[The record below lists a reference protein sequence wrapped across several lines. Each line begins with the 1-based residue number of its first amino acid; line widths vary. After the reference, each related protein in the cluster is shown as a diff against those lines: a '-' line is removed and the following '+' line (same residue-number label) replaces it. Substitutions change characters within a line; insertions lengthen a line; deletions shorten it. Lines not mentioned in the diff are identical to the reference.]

1 MLHSLLPFVSVGADA
16 IAPLGYMPHGQCYLW
31 QTPLVS
37 LHIAADALTV
47 LAYFS
52 IPATLLYFALRR
64 QDLPF
69 KGLFAL
75 FGAFIIL
82 RGLTHVMDIWTLWY
96 PNYWTAGVIKA
107 ATALVSVATAATAVP
122 VVPQA
127 LALRSPEELE
137 RLNQTL
143 LVEIE
148 ERRAIE
154 AALQAQNACLEQTLQ
169 ELQRAQLQLI
179 QTEKLSSLGQLVAGV
194 AHEINNPV
202 NFIYGNLD
210 HAKTYAEQLLRVVE
224 AYRDRV
230 PQPDVDLQELLENT
244 ELDFLE
250 EDFPKLLASMRGG
263 AERICKIVNSLRIF
277 SRADDQKPVPYC
289 LQDGLESTLSILRN
303 RLKPQLDRPGILVT
317 KTYGNIPQLIGYP
330 GPINQVFMN
339 LLVNA
344 IDALEERDTTRS
356 REACRQD
363 PSRIDLKI
371 EAAPGDR
378 VRVTIADNGP
388 GIPPEVQKRI
398 FDPFFTTKPV
408 GKGTGLGMS
417 ISYDVVETK
426 HGGRLTCASAIG
438 QGTTFVVELPLV
450 APPAAIAPKT
460 TLTTLAFES
469 QTN

>member
-1 MLHSLLPFVSVGADA
+1 MLHSPFSIASVGADA
-16 IAPLGYMPHGQCYLW
+16 IAPLGYIPHGHCYLW
-31 QTPLVS
+31 QTPLVG
-37 LHIAADALTV
+37 LHIAADALTA

-64 QDLPF
+64 RDLPF

-75 FGAFIIL
+75 FGAFIVL
-82 RGLTHVMDIWTLWY
+82 CGLTHVMEIWTLWH
-96 PNYWTAGVIKA
+96 PNYWSAGVLKG

-127 LALRSPEELE
+127 LALRSPDELE
-137 RLNQTL
+137 QLNQALTM
-143 LVEIE
+143 EIE
-148 ERRAIE
+148 ERRSIE
-154 AALQAQNACLEQTLQ
+154 AALHAQNACLEQTLQ
-169 ELQRAQLQLI
+169 DLQRAQLQLI

-202 NFIYGNLD
+202 NFIYGNLA
-210 HAKTYAEQLLRVVE
+210 HAKIYAEQLLQVVE

-230 PQPDVDLQELLENT
+230 PQPDYDLQELLENT
-244 ELDFLE
+244 DLDFLE

-263 AERICKIVNSLRIF
+263 AERICNIVNSLRIF
-277 SRADDQKPVPYC
+277 SRTDDQKVVPYC

-303 RLKPQLDRPGILVT
+303 RLKPQLDRPGIVVT
-317 KTYGNIPQLIGYP
+317 KSYGEIPQIIGYP
-330 GPINQVFMN
+330 GPMNQVFMN

-356 REACRQD
+356 PEDCHRN
-363 PSRIDLKI
+363 PSRIDLRI
-371 EAAPGDR
+371 ETAPGDR
-378 VRVTIADNGP
+378 IRITIADNGP
-388 GIPPEVQKRI
+388 GIPPEIQKCI

-426 HGGRLTCASAIG
+426 HGGRLTCASAVG
-438 QGTTFVVELPLV
+438 QGTTFVVELPRV
-450 APPAAIAPKT
+450 AQPPAIAPAT
-460 TLTTLAFES
+460 HQPATQSAIA
-469 QTN
+469 